1 MNIDTNIDNYNL
13 DDMFRLFQVS
23 DNLTNEHLEQMKET
37 MYTLNNSD
45 TNLDSDL
52 LEPEVQALFKKIYTL
67 LSCLHKYRDYQ
78 RIKIQDYQCK
88 KADDNHLIT
97 SIKRIP
103 NYENA
108 NDVNYLLYK
117 IIMAQNTELE
127 KNKDSNDRKNK
138 ADVDLATHS
147 TLTPHPIVLDK
158 IVNQIVSYYY
168 KYKRYKSYLY
178 YHN

>member
-23 DNLTNEHLEQMKET
+23 NNLTNEHLEQMKET
-37 MYTLNNSD
+37 MYALTNSE

-52 LEPEVQALFKKIYTL
+52 LEHDVQVLFKKIYTL

-88 KADDNHLIT
+88 REDDNHLIT

-108 NDVNYLLYK
+108 IQHCTK
-117 IIMAQNTELE
+117 
-127 KNKDSNDRKNK
+127 
-138 ADVDLATHS
+138 
-147 TLTPHPIVLDK
+147 
-158 IVNQIVSYYY
+158 
-168 KYKRYKSYLY
+168 
-178 YHN
+178 